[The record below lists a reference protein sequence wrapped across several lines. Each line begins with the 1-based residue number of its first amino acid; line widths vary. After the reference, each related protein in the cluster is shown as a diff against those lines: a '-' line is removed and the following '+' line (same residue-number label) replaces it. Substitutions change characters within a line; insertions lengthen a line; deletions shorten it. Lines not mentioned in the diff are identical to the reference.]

1 MRVALVV
8 ISSVGV
14 AAILIAGIIYLQRSY
29 LIVRQLAF
37 PFYVGAL
44 AAALKVFTLFHVGQF
59 PALEASA
66 SWILIF
72 LPAVLALRLIGLYWF
87 EVHLKAHRGIQFP
100 SLLQPVTMGLLYLIA
115 GFITL
120 KVVYPGLDVSPL
132 LTTSAITSLVLGLAL
147 QPILGNLFAGVVI
160 SLERPF
166 RINDCIKI
174 GDTFG
179 RVVGITWHSTHLR
192 TRDDDELIVPNSR
205 IAGENVLNYYFPYPL
220 HLERIRVGVHYK
232 TPPYRVQRAL
242 VDCAAG
248 IENALE
254 KPSPEAFVISFD
266 DSAITYELRVWVD
279 DVMHAPRVASQVRAR
294 IWVEF
299 RRRGITIPFPIR
311 TLELAPR
318 SRREPSGDARPP
330 ARLFITE
337 GVEAGESAPIG
348 DRPLVVGRSK
358 SCTLSI
364 ADAQASKEH
373 CRIEWTPDG
382 YVLTDLE
389 STFGTR
395 VNGAVTKRVVL
406 ANLDHVTIGTTSM
419 VFEVDER

>member
-1 MRVALVV
+1 MRVALGV
-8 ISSVGV
+8 ITSVGV
-14 AAILIAGIIYLQRSY
+14 AIVLIVGIAYLQRSY

-37 PFYVGAL
+37 PAYVGAL
-44 AAALKVFTLFHVGQF
+44 AAALKIFTLFHLGQY
-59 PALEASA
+59 PLLESTA
-66 SWILIF
+66 SWILLF
-72 LPAVLALRLIGLYWF
+72 LPVVLVLRLIGLYWF
-87 EVHLKAHRGIQFP
+87 EVHLKSRRGIQLP

-120 KVVYPGLDVSPL
+120 KAVYPALDVSPL

-147 QPILGNLFAGVVI
+147 QPVLGNLFAGVVI

-166 RINDCIKI
+166 RINDCVKI

-179 RVVGITWHSTHLR
+179 RVVSITWHSTHLR
-192 TRDDDELIVPNSR
+192 TREDDELVVPNSR
-205 IAGENVLNYYFPYPL
+205 IASENVLNYYFPYPL

-242 VDCAAG
+242 VECAAG
-248 IENALE
+248 VEGALE
-254 KPSPEAFVISFD
+254 KPSPDVFVASFD

-279 DVMHAPRVASQVRAR
+279 DVMNAPRVASQIRAR
-294 IWVEF
+294 IWEKL
-299 RRRGITIPFPIR
+299 RREQITIPFPIR

-318 SRREPSGDARPP
+318 ARREERGGRRPA
-330 ARLFITE
+330 ARLFVTD
-337 GVEAGESAPIG
+337 GAEAGSSLEIG
-348 DRPLVVGRSK
+348 DAPVVVGRSK
-358 SCTLSI
+358 SCTVPI

-373 CRIEWTPDG
+373 FRIEWTPDG

-395 VNGAVTKRVVL
+395 VNGEVTKRTVL
-406 ANLDHVTIGTTSM
+406 TNLDHVSLGTTSM
-419 VFEVDER
+419 VFEIDE